1 MKAPSVFA
9 AQGSPRLLLHPGWP
23 GRLHAWAQQL
33 PRPRAILVVSSHWEE
48 APLTV
53 GSLGD
58 PVPLYYDYY
67 GFPAPFYHLTWPAPP
82 ACDLAERI
90 VGILEASRTVAHD
103 PGRGLD
109 HGAFIP
115 LMLMFPEHDIP
126 VVEIS
131 MPSLDPRDLL
141 ALGRQLAPLRDDGVL
156 IFGTGLLTHAPSG
169 ARGDDDAP
177 REPFVTFDGW
187 VAAAVDER
195 RIDDLVNYRTVAPH
209 VRTVLPSHEHFA
221 PLFVALGA
229 AVDDLGDV
237 TFPTTGF
244 WRGNSMRSIEFR

>member
-1 MKAPSVFA
+1 M
-9 AQGSPRLLLHPGWP
+9 LHPAWP
-23 GRLHAWAQQL
+23 GRLHAWAQAL

-67 GFPAPFYHLTWPAPP
+67 GFPAPFYQLTWPSPP
-82 ACDLAERI
+82 ARELAERVVAL
-90 VGILEASRTVAHD
+90 VGGSRAVAHD
-103 PGRGLD
+103 PARGLD

-115 LMLMFPEHDIP
+115 LMLMYPEHDIP

-131 MPSLDPRDLL
+131 MPSLEPGDLL

-156 IFGTGLLTHAPSG
+156 IFGTGLLTHASNG
-169 ARGDDDAP
+169 AVDDDGAA
-177 REPFVTFDGW
+177 REPFVAFDGW
-187 VAAAVDER
+187 VAAALDGRRFDE
-195 RIDDLVNYRTVAPH
+195 LVNYRSVAPH

-229 AVDDLGDV
+229 ALDDLDAV
-237 TFPTTGF
+237 TFPTAGF
-244 WRGNSMRSIEFR
+244 WRGNSMRSVEFR

>member
-1 MKAPSVFA
+1 MFA
-9 AQGSPRLLLHPGWP
+9 AQGSPRLLLHPAWP

-33 PRPRAILVVSSHWEE
+33 PRPSAILIVSSHWTQ

-67 GFPAPFYHLTWPAPP
+67 GFPAPFYALTWPAPP
-82 ACDLAERI
+82 ARGLAERVAALAGRSRA
-90 VGILEASRTVAHD
+90 VGHD
-103 PGRGLD
+103 PERGLD

-131 MPSLDPRDLL
+131 MPSLEPAALF
-141 ALGRQLAPLRDDGVL
+141 ALGRELAPLRDDGVL
-156 IFGTGLLTHAPSG
+156 IFSTGLVTHASNG
-169 ARGDDDAP
+169 AGADGTAT
-177 REPFVTFDGW
+177 EPFVAFDDW
-187 VAAAVDER
+187 VAAALDDR
-195 RIDDLVNYRTVAPH
+195 RFDDLLDYRATAPH
-209 VRTVLPSHEHFA
+209 VRTVLPTHEHFA

-229 AVDDLGDV
+229 AADDLDAV